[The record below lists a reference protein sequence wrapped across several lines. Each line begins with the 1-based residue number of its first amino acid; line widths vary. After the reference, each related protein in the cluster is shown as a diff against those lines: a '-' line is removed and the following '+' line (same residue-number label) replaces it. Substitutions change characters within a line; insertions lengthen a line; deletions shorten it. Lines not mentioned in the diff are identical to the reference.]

1 MLSYTTLF
9 QTLTFIVLLLLLC
22 TCARGIMVLHYI
34 PQELWEHKDFYTMWF
49 MGFKLDMRSIG
60 IAMLIFVG
68 LKLIAYIIESVLKM
82 LCFLANGGGA
92 KQDSKILGFITSFF
106 SRFFS
111 FFFLCY
117 AFLLGFVFMIAAI
130 VNFYYFRTYGSKIDI
145 FIFGLKDDDT
155 LAVLSIMWQDY
166 PIVWGILAA
175 LLCGI
180 ITLFAYKIPLKY
192 DFFKQKL
199 SITLNKITLFAYVI
213 IHICFIILLFI
224 AARGSLGTYPISE
237 NNHNISPLP
246 LFNHLCTNP
255 LIAFDWAR
263 TNYRLDTHFAKPD
276 VQKGE
281 ALQERLFPLL
291 HTTADSSFLRNNPPH
306 IVLNLMESFG
316 TNMLVYDELDKN
328 DLLGSLREHFESDF
342 VFYRFLSGA
351 NGTAAS
357 LVGLF
362 FNAPDAQISLGN
374 AKNIKLPYNPFG
386 IYADSGYEV
395 VYITSGYASW
405 RGVGDYTKIQGAHKV
420 YDAITLMDKYPE
432 SKQDKSAYGV
442 PDEYAYKL
450 AFEILDNATKPTFIA
465 ILTTSNHPPY
475 QLPHNYTP
483 KPISLPN
490 ELLSKITTQSQARFN
505 LATQLFQYANDAF
518 GEFMSEIK
526 RSHLAKNTIVG
537 ATGDHRIRDFGDNPI
552 TDKALYC
559 SVPFYIYVPQAYRA
573 NLLYDPSR
581 VGSHKDILP
590 TLYELSLS
598 NATYMSLGGRNML
611 AKKDNDK
618 YAFGFNSSVWIDNN
632 GIYPIPTEAG
642 YLWQVSQASKDS
654 KKYFG
659 LHSTN
664 EHFDPKE
671 RKDFATLYNEL
682 FNYSILWQIHKAK
695 EEIEQNPR

>member
-1 MLSYTTLF
+1 MSIPQTRTNKAFANMLSYTTLF

-526 RSHLAKNTIVG
+526 RSHLAKKHHCRCN
-537 ATGDHRIRDFGDNPI
+537 RR
-552 TDKALYC
+552 
-559 SVPFYIYVPQAYRA
+559 S
-573 NLLYDPSR
+573 
-581 VGSHKDILP
+581 SHK
-590 TLYELSLS
+590 
-598 NATYMSLGGRNML
+598 
-611 AKKDNDK
+611 
-618 YAFGFNSSVWIDNN
+618 GFW
-632 GIYPIPTEAG
+632 G
-642 YLWQVSQASKDS
+642 
-654 KKYFG
+654 
-659 LHSTN
+659 
-664 EHFDPKE
+664 
-671 RKDFATLYNEL
+671 
-682 FNYSILWQIHKAK
+682 
-695 EEIEQNPR
+695 